1 MAHYVVL
8 FSPESYQNF
17 AAAPHTLIVPARRA
31 AILQSVQVGDT
42 LLAYLPALTRWIGT
56 LTVTAPA
63 QPLDAF
69 KMKVAVQAEVWLP
82 LERGVPISHPRVWSS
97 LNFTRG
103 RDKDMASAIP
113 TLRTTFTLLDA
124 ADGSFLAS
132 LMAAH
137 AENEVIFP
145 YDEAAYTKRIGQ
157 PWSRAD
163 GRDLR
168 ALVTDL
174 HDMDIEELF
183 SANIEARDTVRA
195 QATLAHVGAKL
206 GFTIWI
212 PHLDRPAIF
221 REWRPRQR
229 PMLDSFEEFALAP
242 LMRETLERFDMLW
255 LHEQRIVRAFEVEH
269 SYSVYLGILRIADFF
284 ALQPDA
290 ATRVH
295 LVAPDSNRD
304 KIFKE
309 VMRPIWTAWQP
320 APLRDLFS
328 FLSYAGVRDFSAQTL
343 TVYDDSPLDDYAE
356 DFSV

>member
-8 FSPESYQNF
+8 FSPESYQTF
-17 AAAPHTLIVPARRA
+17 TAAPHSLIIPARRA
-31 AILQSVQVGDT
+31 AILKRVQVGDT
-42 LLAYLPALTRWIGT
+42 LLAYLPALTRWIGA

-63 QPLDAF
+63 EPLDAF
-69 KMKVAVQAEVWLP
+69 KMKVAVQVETWLP
-82 LERGVPISHPRVWSS
+82 LERGVPVSHPRVWGS
-97 LNFTRG
+97 LTLTRG
-103 RDKDMASAIP
+103 RDKDMTSAIP
-113 TLRTTFTLLDA
+113 TLRTTFTPLDA
-124 ADGSFLAS
+124 ADGQFLVS
-132 LMAAH
+132 LLAAH
-137 AENEVIFP
+137 AENEVIFS
-145 YDEAAYTKRIGQ
+145 YDEAAYAKRIGQ
-157 PWSRAD
+157 PLPRAD
-163 GRDLR
+163 GHQVR

-195 QATLAHVGAKL
+195 QATLANVGAKL

-221 REWRPRQR
+221 REWKPRQR
-229 PMLDSFEEFALAP
+229 PMLDSFEEFGLDT
-242 LMRETLERFDMLW
+242 LTQETLERFDMLW
-255 LHEQRIVRAFEVEH
+255 LHEQRIVRAFEIEH

-290 ATRVH
+290 TTRVH

-304 KIFKE
+304 KVFKE
-309 VMRPIWTAWQP
+309 VMRPIWAMWQA

-328 FLSYAGVRDFSAQTL
+328 FLSYESVRDFAAQTL
-343 TVYDDSPLDDYAE
+343 TMYDDSPLDDFAE